1 MHLRMG
7 MIGCRLA
14 EIWRWRG
21 EMCGQGQKIMG
32 IKCVKND
39 MKLLG
44 LQSDIRYIHK
54 QNIERSD
61 FKGCCF
67 CC

>member
-1 MHLRMG
+1 ME

-21 EMCGQGQKIMG
+21 KMCGQEQENLGE
-32 IKCVKND
+32 CVEDD

-44 LQSDIRYIHK
+44 LQ
-54 QNIERSD
+54 
-61 FKGCCF
+61 
-67 CC
+67 